1 MEPSTAPRG
10 RVGSEAR
17 TGRALRSGVYYFLAV
32 FAVGFV
38 LGVLRTLF
46 VARHVGVLAAVAIEL
61 PIVLAVA
68 WWVSARLQ
76 RGSSPTMRGAV
87 LMGGTAFVLLM
98 LAEASLS
105 IALFGR
111 TFAEHLSLYADANHQ
126 LGLAGQ
132 IAFALIPMMQVRHR
146 WREGSR

>member
-1 MEPSTAPRG
+1 
-10 RVGSEAR
+10 VR
-17 TGRALRSGVYYFLAV
+17 TGRALRSGVLYFLVV
-32 FAVGFV
+32 FAAGFV

-46 VARHVGVLAAVAIEL
+46 VAPHVGALAAVAIEL
-61 PIVLAVA
+61 PIILAAA

-76 RGSSPTMRGAV
+76 RGSSLTLRDAG

-98 LAEASLS
+98 LAEATMS

-111 TFAEHLSLYADANHQ
+111 TIAEHLSLYADADHR

-132 IAFALIPMMQVRHR
+132 IAFALIPVVQVRYR
-146 WREGSR
+146 RREGSR

>member
-1 MEPSTAPRG
+1 MIERM
-10 RVGSEAR
+10 
-17 TGRALRSGVYYFLAV
+17 GRALRAGVVYFLAV
-32 FAVGFV
+32 FAAGFV
-38 LGVLRTLF
+38 LGVLRTLL
-46 VARHVGVLAAVAIEL
+46 VAPRVGVLAAVAIEL

-76 RGSSPTMRGAV
+76 RRSSATLPEAG

-111 TFAEHLSLYADANHQ
+111 TIAEHLSLYADADHQ
-126 LGLAGQ
+126 LGFAGQ
-132 IAFALIPMMQVRHR
+132 IAFALIPTVQARYR
-146 WREGSR
+146 QREGPP

>member
-1 MEPSTAPRG
+1 VAALQ
-10 RVGSEAR
+10 RVVIDRVA
-17 TGRALRSGVYYFLAV
+17 RALRAGVVYFLAV
-32 FAVGFV
+32 FAAGFA

-46 VARHVGVLAAVAIEL
+46 VAPRIGVLAAVAVEL

-76 RGSSPTMRGAV
+76 RASSPTLCDAG

-111 TFAEHLSLYADANHQ
+111 TIAEHLALYADADHQ
-126 LGLAGQ
+126 LGFAGQ
-132 IAFALIPMMQVRHR
+132 VAFALIPTVQVRHR
-146 WREGSR
+146 RRKDLS

>member
-1 MEPSTAPRG
+1 VAALQ
-10 RVGSEAR
+10 RVVIER
-17 TGRALRSGVYYFLAV
+17 MGRALRSGVVYFLAV
-32 FAVGFV
+32 FAAGFV

-46 VARHVGVLAAVAIEL
+46 VAPHIGVLAAVAVEL

-76 RGSSPTMRGAV
+76 RGSSLTLCDAG

-111 TFAEHLSLYADANHQ
+111 TIAEHLSLYADADHR

-132 IAFALIPMMQVRHR
+132 IAFALIPTVQVRYR
-146 WREGSR
+146 WREGSP

>member
-1 MEPSTAPRG
+1 MAALQ
-10 RVGSEAR
+10 RVVIERMGS
-17 TGRALRSGVYYFLAV
+17 ALRAGVVYFLAV
-32 FAVGFV
+32 FAAGFV

-46 VARHVGVLAAVAIEL
+46 VAPHIGVLAAVAIEL
-61 PIVLAVA
+61 PIILAVA

-76 RGSSPTMRGAV
+76 YGSSLTLRDAA

-111 TFAEHLSLYADANHQ
+111 TFAEHLSLYADADHQ

-132 IAFALIPMMQVRHR
+132 IAFALIPMVQVRYR
-146 WREGSR
+146 WREGLR

>member
-1 MEPSTAPRG
+1 MIERM
-10 RVGSEAR
+10 GS
-17 TGRALRSGVYYFLAV
+17 ALRAGVVYFLAV
-32 FAVGFV
+32 FAAGFV

-46 VARHVGVLAAVAIEL
+46 VAPRIGVLAAVAVEL
-61 PIVLAVA
+61 PIVLAVG

-76 RGSSPTMRGAV
+76 RGSSRTSRDAV

-98 LAEASLS
+98 LAEVSLS

-111 TFAEHLSLYADANHQ
+111 TFAEHLSLYVDADHQ

-132 IAFALIPMMQVRHR
+132 IACALIPMVQVRHR

>member
-1 MEPSTAPRG
+1 VAALQ
-10 RVGSEAR
+10 RVVNDLM
-17 TGRALRSGVYYFLAV
+17 GRALRSGVVYFLAV
-32 FAVGFV
+32 FAAGFV

-46 VARHVGVLAAVAIEL
+46 VAPHIGVLAAVAIEL

-68 WWVSARLQ
+68 WWVSARLL
-76 RGSSPTMRGAV
+76 RASALHRRDAAMMGA
-87 LMGGTAFVLLM
+87 TAFVLLM

-111 TFAEHLSLYADANHQ
+111 TFAEHLSLYADADHQ

-132 IAFALIPMMQVRHR
+132 IAFALIPMVQVRDR

>member
-1 MEPSTAPRG
+1 MAALQRL
-10 RVGSEAR
+10 VSER
-17 TGRALRSGVYYFLAV
+17 MGRALRSGVAYFLAV
-32 FAVGFV
+32 FAAGFA
-38 LGVLRTLF
+38 LGVLRTLY
-46 VARHVGVLAAVAIEL
+46 VAPHVGVLAAVAIEL
-61 PIVLAVA
+61 PVILAVA

-76 RGSSPTMRGAV
+76 RRSSPTPRDAG

-111 TFAEHLSLYADANHQ
+111 TIAEHLSLYADAGHL

-132 IAFALIPMMQVRHR
+132 IAFALIPAVQARYR
-146 WREGSR
+146 RRDGSP

>member
-1 MEPSTAPRG
+1 M
-10 RVGSEAR
+10 
-17 TGRALRSGVYYFLAV
+17 GRALRSGVVYFLAV
-32 FAVGFV
+32 FAAGFV

-46 VARHVGVLAAVAIEL
+46 VAPRIGVLAAVAVEL

-76 RGSSPTMRGAV
+76 RGASATLRDAG

-111 TFAEHLSLYADANHQ
+111 TIAEHLSLYADADHR
-126 LGLAGQ
+126 LGLVGQ
-132 IAFALIPMMQVRHR
+132 IAFALVPTVQVRHR
-146 WREGSR
+146 WRKDLP

>member
-1 MEPSTAPRG
+1 VAALQ
-10 RVGSEAR
+10 RVVIERMGS
-17 TGRALRSGVYYFLAV
+17 ALRAGVVYFLAV
-32 FAVGFV
+32 FAAGFV

-46 VARHVGVLAAVAIEL
+46 VAPRIGVLAAVAVEL
-61 PIVLAVA
+61 PIVLGVA

-76 RGSSPTMRGAV
+76 RGSSLTSRDAAV
-87 LMGGTAFVLLM
+87 MGGTAFVLLM

-111 TFAEHLSLYADANHQ
+111 TFAEHLSLYADADHQ

-132 IAFALIPMMQVRHR
+132 IAFALIPMVQVRHR